1 MSNPTFTMSE
11 VQEPNINPESG
22 YMTPADE
29 PTPTTKNTTKKKRP
43 RTDSAADNE
52 IVKTMAF
59 KKEEVVSPMK
69 ENTYTV
75 PNKDPVFHTVFG
87 KDYDIEADIHH
98 HMDMYLS
105 QDIDGF
111 SSDVTTP
118 AKLIHAITYT
128 IATHNNRIRFHNQQ
142 IQNKDNQL
150 PKFKL
155 DDLTGV
161 VTNYF
166 TENVAVDYQTGLNDI
181 ESGESG
187 FINKEA
193 EEKFKAEAERYFT
206 LESKINESIREINMK
221 KDSMDATVDEDFVPL
236 TTLARSASTSTLG
249 DIKEENQPS
258 DEKDTVSGGS
268 RRITNKKYR
277 SMNHSTEKRKRNKLN
292 RLSRRRA
299 RRSRRVS
306 VKK

>member
-1 MSNPTFTMSE
+1 MSNPTS
-11 VQEPNINPESG
+11 PNIEPEPEPG
-22 YMTPADE
+22 YLTPVEE
-29 PTPTTKNTTKKKRP
+29 PIPITKKR
-43 RTDSAADNE
+43 RTGDIAEDEE

-59 KKEEVVSPMK
+59 KKEAVSPMK
-69 ENTYTV
+69 ENKYTV

-87 KDYDIEADIHH
+87 EDYDIEVEIHH
-98 HMDMYLS
+98 YMDMYLS
-105 QDIDGF
+105 QDMDGF
-111 SSDVTTP
+111 SSDVSTP

-128 IATHNNRIRFHNQQ
+128 IATHNNRISFHNQQ
-142 IQNKDNQL
+142 IHNKNDQL

-155 DDLTGV
+155 DDLTAV

-193 EEKFKAEAERYFT
+193 EEKFKAQANRYFT
-206 LESKINESIREINMK
+206 METMLNENIREINIK

-236 TTLARSASTSTLG
+236 TTMSQNASTSTLG

-268 RRITNKKYR
+268 RRITNKYR
-277 SMNHSTEKRKRNKLN
+277 SMKHATAKRKRNKLN

-299 RRSRRVS
+299 RSSRRVS

>member
-1 MSNPTFTMSE
+1 MSNPTFTMTE
-11 VQEPNINPESG
+11 VQEPNIDPEPG
-22 YMTPADE
+22 YMTPVE
-29 PTPTTKNTTKKKRP
+29 ESTSTTKKKRP
-43 RTDSAADNE
+43 RTEPAADDE
-52 IVKTMAF
+52 IVKTIAF
-59 KKEEVVSPMK
+59 KKQVVSPMK
-69 ENTYTV
+69 ENKYTV

-87 KDYDIEADIHH
+87 KDYDIESDIHH

-268 RRITNKKYR
+268 RRITNKYR
-277 SMNHSTEKRKRNKLN
+277 SMKHATAKRKRNKLN

>member
-1 MSNPTFTMSE
+1 MSNPTFTMTE
-11 VQEPNINPESG
+11 GQEPNIDPEPG
-22 YMTPADE
+22 YITPVE
-29 PTPTTKNTTKKKRP
+29 ESTSTTKKKRP
-43 RTDSAADNE
+43 RTEPAADDE
-52 IVKTMAF
+52 IVKTMTF
-59 KKEEVVSPMK
+59 KKEVVSPMK

-75 PNKDPVFHTVFG
+75 PNNDPVFHTVFG

-128 IATHNNRIRFHNQQ
+128 IATHNNRIKFHNQQ

-166 TENVAVDYQTGLNDI
+166 TENVALDYQTGLNDI

-187 FINKEA
+187 FASKEA

-221 KDSMDATVDEDFVPL
+221 KDSMDATVDEEFVPL

-249 DIKEENQPS
+249 DIKEENQ
-258 DEKDTVSGGS
+258 
-268 RRITNKKYR
+268 
-277 SMNHSTEKRKRNKLN
+277 
-292 RLSRRRA
+292 
-299 RRSRRVS
+299 
-306 VKK
+306 

>member
-1 MSNPTFTMSE
+1 MSNPTFTMNE
-11 VQEPNINPESG
+11 VQEPNIDPEPG
-22 YMTPADE
+22 YMTPAE
-29 PTPTTKNTTKKKRP
+29 ESTSTTKKKRP
-43 RTDSAADNE
+43 RTDPGVDDE
-52 IVKTMAF
+52 IVKTTAF
-59 KKEEVVSPMK
+59 KKEVVSPMK
-69 ENTYTV
+69 ENKYTV

-87 KDYDIEADIHH
+87 KDYDIESDIHH

-128 IATHNNRIRFHNQQ
+128 IATHNNRIKFHNQQ

-166 TENVAVDYQTGLNDI
+166 TENVALDYQTGLNDI

-187 FINKEA
+187 FASKEA

-236 TTLARSASTSTLG
+236 TTLARSASTSRLD
-249 DIKEENQPS
+249 DIKQEKQPS
-258 DEKDTVSGGS
+258 NEKDTVSGGS
-268 RRITNKKYR
+268 RAITNKYR
-277 SMNHSTEKRKRNKLN
+277 SMKHSTEKRKRNKLN